1 MIMQMI
7 KRSLI
12 WLAGVGLLLGAS
24 RGAAATAPTEI
35 VLDQTCALRQYYRFD
50 LNRYSAELLKSEGD
64 KVLGRTALEREK
76 RATERWM
83 QPHGLDP
90 ARMDWREH
98 VYLTMAG
105 GARAFTPVATPA
117 PAADWM
123 MPDFD
128 DQAWVRKRGPFQWGA
143 EMTITKPELGQFDA
157 SMDLRLQQAFYRVRF
172 LVTDPAQATGL
183 SLDVV
188 YTGGVGVFLNGKE
201 IARGH
206 LPAGTLAAD
215 SPATPYPAAAYQSE
229 GESLRQRKL
238 EGIAIA
244 PENLRPG
251 VNVLAIENR
260 ASHFHP
266 VVMTFPIQPNWGG
279 PTRPWPHAR
288 LHSVQLRGASA
299 VVPSALTRPAE
310 MQVYVEDVHHRTQSS
325 DFLAPGESHGTVR
338 IVGTPGGSFS
348 AQIVIGTD
356 AELLRPQVTPGPL
369 CRVGGNEEL
378 PASALTVRSLAPYPA
393 RRFTLEEIGDE
404 RGLGAKFPSMS
415 QLAALEATDIA
426 SQPCL
431 FDHLTP
437 EWPTRIPAH
446 AAQPVWIT
454 CRIPTDATAGTY
466 RGQITVNATGKTE
479 VRLPVEIEVAAWTL
493 PAPREF
499 KTFVGCEQNP
509 YGVAAQYG
517 VTPWSDAHFSLL
529 AASFHELGR
538 IGSRWLNVPVLRNTE
553 FGNRDDS
560 MVRWTRKSD
569 GTYSFDFAVLDR
581 YLDLAIQQC
590 GNPKVVNFVVMH
602 GMPPRA
608 QGNVDVTPEVM
619 CFDER
624 TGQTKPLALG
634 GSGLSATEKLA
645 RWGAF
650 AQAAFAHMKSRGL
663 TEAMWWGY
671 PLEGEADPELKD
683 MLARA
688 TPQVFWMA
696 GPHEMMANGT
706 FAKQEQYY
714 HLVADIR
721 YHGGW
726 PSFRDDTGWQSK
738 TIHLNNPRAGG
749 TCIALH
755 TVSLPLGYRLLA
767 DRCLAMGRSGFTRV
781 GADEWAGVHYQGMTI
796 PRWLTGM
803 PVLFTLWPGKAGAEP
818 SVRFEMMLE
827 GVQEAEARIFI
838 EQRLDR
844 GSVSGDLAA
853 RAKKVLADNFNE
865 TTFLQG
871 NCIVQS
877 FYENSYRWQERSRHL
892 YQMAAE
898 VAKAVP

>member
-1 MIMQMI
+1 MRMKQG
-7 KRSLI
+7 LLV
-12 WLAGVGLLLGAS
+12 WLAGVGLLLGELH
-24 RGAAATAPTEI
+24 GAAATPQSNV

-64 KVLGRTALEREK
+64 KVLGRTSLEREK

-83 QPHGLDP
+83 QQQGLDP
-90 ARMDWREH
+90 ARLDWREH
-98 VYLTMAG
+98 VYLTMDG
-105 GARAFTPVATPA
+105 GARAFTPVATPL
-117 PAADWM
+117 PPADWM
-123 MPDFD
+123 KPDFD

-143 EMTITKPELGQFDA
+143 EMTITKPELGQFDET
-157 SMDLRLQQAFYRVRF
+157 MDLRLQQAFYRARF
-172 LVTDPAQATGL
+172 LVTDPAKANGL
-183 SLDVV
+183 SLDIV
-188 YTGGVGVFLNGKE
+188 YTGGVRVFLNGRE

-206 LPAGTLAAD
+206 LPAGTLVED
-215 SPATPYPAAAYQSE
+215 SPATPYPAAAYQPD
-229 GESLRQRKL
+229 GEPLRQRKL
-238 EGIAIA
+238 EGIAITR
-244 PENLRPG
+244 ENLRPG

-279 PTRPWPHAR
+279 PTRPWPHAK
-288 LHSVQLRGASA
+288 LHAFQLRGASA
-299 VVPSALTRPAE
+299 VVASAMTLQAG
-310 MQVYVEDVHHRTQSS
+310 MQVYVEDVHRRTQSS
-325 DFLAPGESHGTVR
+325 EFLPAGENPGTVR
-338 IVGTPGGSFS
+338 IVGTRGGSFS
-348 AQIVIGTD
+348 AQIVIGAD

-369 CRVGGNEEL
+369 RRVGGNEEL
-378 PASALTVRSLAPYPA
+378 PASALAVRPLAPYPA
-393 RRFTLEEIGDE
+393 SRFTLEEMGDE
-404 RGLGAKFPSMS
+404 RGLGAKFPSMA

-431 FDHLTP
+431 FDHLAT
-437 EWPTRIPAH
+437 EWPARIPAH
-446 AAQPVWIT
+446 ASQPVWIT
-454 CRIPTDATAGTY
+454 CRIPTGAAPGTY
-466 RGQITVNATGKTE
+466 RGQIAVSAAGKAE

-499 KTFVGCEQNP
+499 RTLVGCEQNP

-517 VTPWSDAHFSLL
+517 VPAWSDAHFSLM
-529 AASFHELGR
+529 AASFRELGR
-538 IGSRWLNVPVLRNTE
+538 IGNRWLNVPVLRDTE
-553 FGNRDDS
+553 FGNRGDS
-560 MVRWTRKSD
+560 MIRWTIKSN
-569 GTYSFDFAVLDR
+569 GTYNFDFGVLDR
-581 YLDLAIQQC
+581 YLDLATQHC
-590 GNPKVVNFVVMH
+590 GNPKVVCFVVMH
-602 GMPPRA
+602 GMPPLA
-608 QGNVDVTPEVM
+608 QGNADVTPEVM

-624 TGQTKPLALG
+624 TGQAKPLALG
-634 GSGLSATEKLA
+634 GPDLPATEKRA
-645 RWGAF
+645 RWEAF
-650 AQAAFAHMKSRGL
+650 ARAVFSHMKSRDL
-663 TEAMWWGY
+663 VEAMWWGY

-683 MLARA
+683 ILAQV
-688 TPQVFWMA
+688 TPQVFWIA

-721 YHGGW
+721 YHGQW
-726 PSFRDDTGWQSK
+726 PSFRDDMGWKSK
-738 TIHLNNPRAGG
+738 TLHLNNPRAGG

-803 PVLFTLWPGKAGAEP
+803 PVLFTLWPGNAGAEP

-827 GVQEAEARIFI
+827 GIQEAEARIFI
-838 EQRLDR
+838 EQMLDR

-853 RAKKVLADNFNE
+853 RARKMLADNFNE

-871 NCIVQS
+871 NCIVQP
-877 FYENSYRWQERSRHL
+877 FYENYYRWQERSRRL

-898 VAKAVP
+898 VAQAVP